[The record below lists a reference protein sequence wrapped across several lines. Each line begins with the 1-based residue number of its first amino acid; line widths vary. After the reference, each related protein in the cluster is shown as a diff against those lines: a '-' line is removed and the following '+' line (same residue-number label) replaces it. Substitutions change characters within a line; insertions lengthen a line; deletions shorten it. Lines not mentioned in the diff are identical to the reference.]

1 MIEPTKNAVSKNLQK
16 IYKEAA
22 SYYKIPFVYKDRK
35 KIVIWC
41 IFISAIVINVYL
53 YFHILDN
60 FPHLLNDFESPY
72 LRIAENLYK
81 HGEYSSCNSEDC
93 VPDTSVLPV
102 APLIGY
108 LVFSICGVGNTAL
121 EVIRIIL
128 MLSNFGIIITAY
140 CIGKMF
146 NYKIGCVA
154 AILAAVDL
162 SMFCWSNNLK
172 PDMIYAFLFTLS
184 IYFLVKFIKIKQ
196 SKKNIIL
203 ASIFLGLAVLT
214 KAGLYMLFPL
224 IAGFLLVFL
233 LFVKKK
239 SFVKCFY
246 YVSLFVVI
254 QLVFVMG
261 WQMRNIHATGVMA
274 FSSHVGQIALF
285 KKHIP
290 FVLAHQEGISV
301 EEARIRL
308 REKYATEDIM
318 KLDRAGRDAYFKNV
332 AFKIV
337 LGSPLDTAFVYL
349 RSSPQLFLG
358 TTPPDFLFSK
368 RKRDELFEILQVKL
382 YTEYQYK
389 NDERT
394 SLPTLSKREPIYM
407 GPLSSFPLLKKLW
420 NSNHYSYIFLW
431 SMIKAHILLICLMT
445 IIGSF
450 LIAKEKSDRWI
461 LVLMVLII
469 AYTILIVGPETASR
483 HRAIF
488 MPILYF
494 LSSYGL
500 VWLGKVLQQ
509 FVKRKRRSWNE
520 KASEIQTS

>member
-1 MIEPTKNAVSKNLQK
+1 MIEPTKNTVSKNLQK

-22 SYYKIPFVYKDRK
+22 SYYKIPFVDKDRK

-72 LRIAENLYK
+72 LRIAENMYE
-81 HGEYSSCNSEDC
+81 HGKYSNCYSEDC
-93 VPDTSVLPV
+93 VPDTTVLPV
-102 APLIGY
+102 APTIGY
-108 LVFSICGVGNTAL
+108 LVFLVFGVGNTAL
-121 EVIRIIL
+121 EVLRIIL
-128 MLSNFGIIITAY
+128 MLSNFGIIVITY
-140 CIGKMF
+140 YIGKMF

-154 AILAAVDL
+154 AILAAADV
-162 SMFCWSNNLK
+162 SMFCWSNNFK
-172 PDMIYAFLFTLS
+172 ADMIYAFLFTLS
-184 IYFLVKFIKIKQ
+184 IYFLVKFVKFKQ

-203 ASIFLGLAVLT
+203 ASLFLGLAVLT

-233 LFVKKK
+233 LFVKKE

-254 QLVFVMG
+254 QLVFVVG
-261 WQMRNIHATGVMA
+261 WQMRNIHATGVKA
-274 FSSHVGQIALF
+274 FSTHVGRIALF
-285 KKHIP
+285 KKHVP
-290 FVLAHQEGISV
+290 FVLAYQDGISV
-301 EEARIRL
+301 EEAQKRL

-332 AFKIV
+332 AFKII
-337 LGSPLDTAFVYL
+337 LGSPLDAAFVYL
-349 RSSPQLFLG
+349 RGSPQLFLG
-358 TTPPDFLFSK
+358 TTPPDFLFTKQK
-368 RKRDELFEILQVKL
+368 REELFEILQVKL
-382 YTEYQYK
+382 YDIHHYSR
-389 NDERT
+389 NDNS
-394 SLPTLSKREPIYM
+394 SLPMVSKRVPKYM
-407 GPLSSFPLLKKLW
+407 GPSSSSPLLKKLW
-420 NSNHYSYIFLW
+420 NSNHYSYIFMW
-431 SMIKAHILLICLMT
+431 SMIKAHILLIYLMT

-469 AYTILIVGPETASR
+469 AYSIPIVGPETASR
-483 HRAIF
+483 HRAILMSF
-488 MPILYF
+488 FYF

-500 VWLGKVLQQ
+500 VWIGMVLQQ
-509 FVKRKRRSWNE
+509 FIKRRSWNE
-520 KASEIQTS
+520 KASKI

>member
-1 MIEPTKNAVSKNLQK
+1 MIEPTKNTVSKNLHK

-22 SYYKIPFVYKDRK
+22 SYYKIPFVDKDRK
-35 KIVIWC
+35 KIVIWF

-72 LRIAENLYK
+72 LRIAENMYE
-81 HGEYSSCNSEDC
+81 HGKYSNCYSEDC
-93 VPDTSVLPV
+93 IPDTAVLPV
-102 APLIGY
+102 ASIIGY
-108 LVFSICGVGNTAL
+108 LVFLVFGVGNTAL
-121 EVIRIIL
+121 EVLRIIL
-128 MLSNFGIIITAY
+128 MLCNFGIIITTY
-140 CIGKMF
+140 YIGKMF

-162 SMFCWSNNLK
+162 SMFCWSNNFK
-172 PDMIYAFLFTLS
+172 ADMIYAFLFTLS

-196 SKKNIIL
+196 SQKNIIL
-203 ASIFLGLAVLT
+203 ASLFLGLAVLT

-233 LFVKKK
+233 LFVKKE

-274 FSSHVGQIALF
+274 FSTHIGRIALF
-285 KKHIP
+285 DNHIP
-290 FVLAHQEGISV
+290 FVLAHQDGISV
-301 EEARIRL
+301 EEARVRL

-318 KLDRAGRDAYFKNV
+318 KLDRTYRDAYFKNV

-349 RSSPQLFLG
+349 INSPQLFLG
-358 TTPPDFLFSK
+358 TAPPDFLFTKQK
-368 RKRDELFEILQVKL
+368 REELFEVLQVKL
-382 YTEYQYK
+382 YDRHHYGRNWGATFYK
-389 NDERT
+389 S
-394 SLPTLSKREPIYM
+394 SLPMVSKRVPEYM
-407 GPLSSFPLLKKLW
+407 GAFSGYPFLKKLW
-420 NSNHYSYIFLW
+420 NSNHYSYIFMW
-431 SMIKAHILLICLMT
+431 SMIKAHILLIYLMT

-469 AYTILIVGPETASR
+469 AYSILIVGPETASR
-483 HRAIF
+483 HRAILMTF
-488 MPILYF
+488 FYF

-500 VWLGKVLQQ
+500 IWLGKVLQQ
-509 FVKRKRRSWNE
+509 FIKRRSWNE
-520 KASEIQTS
+520 KAS